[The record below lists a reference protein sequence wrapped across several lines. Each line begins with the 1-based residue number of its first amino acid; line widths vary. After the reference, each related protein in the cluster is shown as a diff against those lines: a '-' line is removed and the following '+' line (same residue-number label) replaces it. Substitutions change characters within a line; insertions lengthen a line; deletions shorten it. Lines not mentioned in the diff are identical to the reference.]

1 MAMSA
6 SERCDVLSSW
16 IKPSSQDEQ
25 DRQDRAER
33 MIRDAIKQHAPFANT
48 KIEIYAKGSY
58 PNNTNVRNDS
68 DVDIVVECHDCMYYD
83 YAQGVTPTATPTGA
97 YAGPWTPDAWRR
109 EVTKAIVSC
118 FGSADVDP
126 SGSIALVV
134 AAKAGSRPSADVVPS
149 YHYRKYWAGDRSRW
163 DDGSVVYKAG
173 GGRVVN
179 WPHQQLDNGRAKN
192 TATGR
197 RYKNYA
203 RALKNAENYLAEHKT
218 ITAKP
223 SYLMECLA
231 WNVPDATLMTGD
243 LDAGFSATLAWLW
256 NHLTDNYAYEGWEE
270 PNKLKYLFWSGQ
282 KWTLADAKQVVLE
295 TWRLLDY

>member
-6 SERCDVLSSW
+6 SKRRDLLSSW
-16 IKPSSQDEQ
+16 IQPSSQDEQ

-33 MIRDAIKQHAPFANT
+33 MIRDAVKRHAPFAGT
-48 KIEIYAKGSY
+48 AIEVYAKGSY
-58 PNNTNVRNDS
+58 ANNTNVRNDS

-83 YAQGVTPTATPTGA
+83 YAPGVTPGTATAGA
-97 YAGPWTPDAWRR
+97 YAGPWAPDAWRR
-109 EVTKAIVSC
+109 AVTTAIVDC
-118 FGSADVDP
+118 FGSSDVDT
-126 SGSIALVV
+126 SGSVALVV

-149 YHYRKYWAGDRSRW
+149 YHYREYWAGDRSRW
-163 DDGSVVYKAG
+163 DDGSAVYKAD
-173 GGRVVN
+173 GGRIIN
-179 WPHQQLDNGRAKN
+179 WPQQQLDNGRAKN
-192 TATGR
+192 NATGK

-203 RALKNAENYLAEHKT
+203 RALKNAENYLAEHET

-231 WNVPDATLMTGD
+231 WNVPDATLKTGD
-243 LDAGFSATLAWLW
+243 LDAGFRATLAWLW
-256 NHLTDNYAYEGWEE
+256 NHLTDDYTYEDWEE

-282 KWTLADAKQVVLE
+282 KWTLDDAKQVVLG